1 MSNRRRDRPTSSRR
15 NESGGGGARANRH
28 ASPTGT
34 VARMSEDDLY
44 DRLGE
49 VEDPLVLI
57 LDEVTDP
64 HNLGACIRSA
74 NGAGAIAVVTPKHH
88 SASVSETVQRISCG
102 GAEVTPVVQVGNLA
116 RAMRQMQEIGL
127 RLIGTDDGGEE
138 NLFETDLTG
147 PMGIVMGAEGK
158 GMRRLTRETCDQL
171 VQIPMNGTVECLNV
185 SVATGVCLF
194 EAVRQRKHQ
203 N

>member
-1 MSNRRRDRPTSSRR
+1 MSNRRQNRPNPARR
-15 NESGGGGARANRH
+15 ESGGGGARANRH
-28 ASPTGT
+28 ASPSGT
-34 VARMSEDDLY
+34 VARLSEDDFY
-44 DRLGE
+44 DRLAE

-64 HNLGACIRSA
+64 HNLGACLRSA

-102 GAEVTPVVQVGNLA
+102 AAEVTPVVQVGNLA
-116 RAMRQMQEIGL
+116 RSMRHMQELGL
-127 RLIGTDDGGEE
+127 RLVGTDDSGEE

-147 PMGIVMGAEGK
+147 PLGIVMGAEGK
-158 GMRRLTRETCDQL
+158 GVRRLTRETCDLL
-171 VQIPMNGTVECLNV
+171 VQIPMSGKVECLNV